1 MCECVTEVN
10 AKLET
15 RNTRL
20 SQAMVMGGTKGDA
33 LMLQT
38 EQIETGRGKT
48 KAVSMF
54 LSYCPFC
61 GEKYEDRP

>member
-1 MCECVTEVN
+1 MCKCVDTLNE
-10 AKLET
+10 KLVGY
-15 RNTRL
+15 NTRL
-20 SQAMVMGGTKGDA
+20 SQAIMFGENKTDS

-38 EQIETGRGKT
+38 KQIETGRGKA
-48 KAVSMF
+48 KAVSVF

>member
-1 MCECVTEVN
+1 MCNCVEDVN
-10 AKLET
+10 EKLKS

-20 SQAMVMGGTKGDA
+20 SQAMVFGGTKGDA
-33 LMLQT
+33 LMLET
-38 EQIETGRGKT
+38 EQVETGRGKA